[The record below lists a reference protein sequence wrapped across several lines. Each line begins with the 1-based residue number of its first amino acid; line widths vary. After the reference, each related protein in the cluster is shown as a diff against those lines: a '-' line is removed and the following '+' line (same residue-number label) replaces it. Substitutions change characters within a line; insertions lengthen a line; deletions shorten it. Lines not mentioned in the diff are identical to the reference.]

1 MLLST
6 NVLSDVPNDSIS
18 VSTAVLLL
26 SPMNSSMPSPPLTR
40 LLPLPIS
47 ITSLNLLPTIRSSPP
62 PPRRLRAFTA
72 RPRITSL
79 AEIMSG
85 RLGTTPAKM
94 VSSPSPASMISVSFT
109 IPPPSVEWSSVRLR
123 RVITTLSLEV
133 RANVLLCLTCRTL

>member
-79 AEIMSG
+79 AGIMSG

-109 IPPPSVEWSSVRLR
+109 IPPSVEWSSVRLR